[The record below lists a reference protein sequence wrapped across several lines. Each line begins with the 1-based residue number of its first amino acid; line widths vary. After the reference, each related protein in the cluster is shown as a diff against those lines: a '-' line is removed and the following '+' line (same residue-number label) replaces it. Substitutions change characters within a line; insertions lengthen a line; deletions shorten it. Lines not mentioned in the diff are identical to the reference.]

1 MDEREKI
8 FEEINS
14 CTDPSSI
21 KDEYLSNSDH
31 VARFKNI
38 FAFLDVCKSR
48 RVTTENSITYY
59 LLLLTIE
66 FKTNKSIS
74 KGFLFEQEYSYSI
87 RHTPVQKDMTLDG

>member
-14 CTDPSSI
+14 CTNPSSI
-21 KDEYLSNSDH
+21 KDEYLSNSNH

-59 LLLLTIE
+59 DETEGYMYIK
-66 FKTNKSIS
+66 FPFI
-74 KGFLFEQEYSYSI
+74 
-87 RHTPVQKDMTLDG
+87 VCC